1 MRSTKFKERGKI
13 MEQIIRYVHMAESH
27 LLGNAIQ
34 KITSEMNRKGFTLT
48 ALSCTAAAAYE
59 KHNAYLVF
67 TKE

>member
-1 MRSTKFKERGKI
+1 
-13 MEQIIRYVHMAESH
+13 MEQEIRYVHMKEAGYLFVDE
-27 LLGNAIQ
+27 IQ
-34 KITSEMNRKGFTLT
+34 KITSEMNRKGFKLT